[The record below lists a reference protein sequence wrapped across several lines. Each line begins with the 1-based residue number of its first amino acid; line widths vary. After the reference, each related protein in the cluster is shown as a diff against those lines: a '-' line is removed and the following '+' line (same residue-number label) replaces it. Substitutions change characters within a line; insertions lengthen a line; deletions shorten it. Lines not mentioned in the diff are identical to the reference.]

1 MQLQL
6 PKLLGSSFCWSFYS
20 LILNY
25 LWIRKNIVGQSVGRL
40 LNSLQ
45 LVPFFWEILS
55 PQVVAAKVSLQYFK
69 NLLLPFISC
78 LAFWDCS
85 VGEWSATN
93 YSAIIRG
100 RNLTHFVARKQRSER
115 SKQFS
120 SFILLIK
127 TELEL
132 ELGPLI
138 PISVFLLQPAEQQ
151 DGLSL
156 SNTHPSHHSFIQQMF
171 FRAFICSSH
180 WANKWLF
187 WTAFWIFLL
196 VFVLTS
202 FIMAWYVWFSLC
214 LLCVYRCT

>member
-1 MQLQL
+1 MNQEEHCR
-6 PKLLGSSFCWSFYS
+6 PKCWQIVELTSAGSFLS
-20 LILNY
+20 
-25 LWIRKNIVGQSVGRL
+25 
-40 LNSLQ
+40 
-45 LVPFFWEILS
+45 EILS

-132 ELGPLI
+132 ELGSPDTHF
-138 PISVFLLQPAEQQ
+138 SVSTTACWATRWSESIKHSSKP
-151 DGLSL
+151 
-156 SNTHPSHHSFIQQMF
+156 SFIHSTNVFQGLY
-171 FRAFICSSH
+171 
-180 WANKWLF
+180 LF
-187 WTAFWIFLL
+187 Q
-196 VFVLTS
+196 
-202 FIMAWYVWFSLC
+202 SLGK
-214 LLCVYRCT
+214 